1 MLYRYQ
7 KPLQEIYD
15 EYLEKHN
22 QTGVKPY
29 PDKLL
34 ALLLLQDK
42 ENYEPENLVN
52 GEFYRKY
59 KQQIDEKINQ
69 VITDFHLTKEDII
82 SFIEEKGIYPSEN
95 RYEHNKIWFV
105 FASGFVSVIW
115 TQRWHPS
122 YSKEKAY
129 DVYQC
134 CFHNSPSKEQTNTR
148 ERTKKKVR
156 ERTRINNLRSRNGY
170 KHN

>member
-7 KPLQEIYD
+7 KSLQDIYD

-34 ALLLLQDK
+34 ALLLLQEK
-42 ENYEPENLVN
+42 ENYDPENLAN
-52 GEFYRKY
+52 GEFYKKY
-59 KQQIDEKINQ
+59 KYQIDEKINQ
-69 VITDFHLTKEDII
+69 VITDFHLTKEDITN
-82 SFIEEKGIYPSEN
+82 FIEEKGIVLDEN
-95 RYEHNKIWFV
+95 RYEHYKIWFI
-105 FASGFVSVIW
+105 FCEGFVSVIW
-115 TQRWHPS
+115 AERYHKS

-129 DVYQC
+129 DEFKG
-134 CFHNSPSKEQTNTR
+134 CFYKEIKKEPQNTR

-156 ERTRINNLRSRNGY
+156 ERTRLNKLRSKNGY